1 MLLPPS
7 PFAVRMGASSSR
19 VEQMEALVHA
29 LQGAN
34 AQLERQLLA
43 VSRESDAGKRA
54 ELLLAI
60 QAENNK
66 TRKENEAH
74 QRELTDE
81 VSLTVCAAG
90 VEVRLRAAHLY
101 CVLLLFLL
109 CAPQLQRLREV
120 HTTAAKKQLEQNGA
134 EDLVQLTKY
143 A

>member
-1 MLLPPS
+1 
-7 PFAVRMGASSSR
+7 MGASSSR

-81 VSLTVCAAG
+81 VSLTV
-90 VEVRLRAAHLY
+90 RAA
-101 CVLLLFLL
+101 
-109 CAPQLQRLREV
+109 
-120 HTTAAKKQLEQNGA
+120 
-134 EDLVQLTKY
+134 
-143 A
+143 